1 MDGITLV
8 LSLLPALFETVVEM
22 SEVLKVDAERR
33 NAWTDLA
40 THIAPYPTG
49 FVQNLF
55 FWKNDFQQIEKR
67 NSF

>member
-33 NAWTDLA
+33 KAWTDLA

-49 FVQNLF
+49 SSRIVFFV
-55 FWKNDFQQIEKR
+55 DA
-67 NSF
+67 

>member
-33 NAWTDLA
+33 KAWTDLA

-49 FVQNLF
+49 SSRIVVF
-55 FWKNDFQQIEKR
+55 
-67 NSF
+67 